1 MLLMGIYLALTLI
14 DGLWNVEGAHSD
26 CLQASESCINDPKC
40 SSKYRTFRQ
49 CMAGSS
55 AAPLGPGA
63 KNQCMSAVVSLL
75 SSPLHNCKCKRG
87 MKKEK
92 NCLGIYWSLH
102 QSMMQG
108 EETADSSPYEPSK
121 RGYDYAR
128 LASITAGFT
137 GSDVGVTRANRCL
150 DAAKACNVDESCQRL
165 RTEYVSSCIK
175 RSSKTEA
182 CNHLKCHKVL
192 RKFFDRVPVE
202 FTHELL
208 FCPCEDTACA
218 ERRRQTIVP
227 SCSYYVKEKQNCLSL
242 LESCKVNVV
251 CRSRLAEFQTRCQP
265 SAQSVSGCLR
275 ENYAACLL
283 SYTGI
288 IGTVIT
294 PNYIDNSSSNVAPW
308 CTCSGSGNQREDCES
323 FLSLFTDNICLK
335 NAFQAFGNGTDL
347 NTGSSVHHSTS
358 QTWGNR
364 HINSTEASHQ
374 EENAFSSAL
383 PTQSA
388 DERLLWKESNPS
400 RAASEA
406 RGLAAALRCDSRLLW
421 SLLPAALLF
430 QPTM

>member
-1 MLLMGIYLALTLI
+1 MLLMGIYLILTLI
-14 DGLWNVEGAHSD
+14 DGLSNVEGAHND
-26 CLQASESCINDPKC
+26 CLQASETCISDPKC
-40 SSKYRTFRQ
+40 SPKYRTFRQ

-63 KNQCMSAVVSLL
+63 KNQCMSAVMSLL

-102 QSMMQG
+102 QSMTQG
-108 EETADSSPYEPSK
+108 EEMDDSSPYEPSK

-128 LASITAGFT
+128 LASITAG
-137 GSDVGVTRANRCL
+137 SDIGVTRANRCL
-150 DAAKACNVDESCQRL
+150 DAAKACNVDESCQKL

-175 RSSKTEA
+175 RSSKSET
-182 CNHLKCHKVL
+182 CNHPKCHKAL

-227 SCSYYVKEKQNCLSL
+227 SCSYYVKEKQNCLTL
-242 LESCKVNVV
+242 LESCKMNVV
-251 CRSRLAEFQTRCQP
+251 CRSRLAEFQTSCQP
-265 SAQSVSGCLR
+265 STQSVSGCLR

-288 IGTVIT
+288 IGTVVT

-323 FLSLFTDNICLK
+323 FLNLFTDNICLN

-347 NTGSSVHHSTS
+347 NTGSSVQQSTLPTS
-358 QTWGNR
+358 QTRVDKHTNDTD
-364 HINSTEASHQ
+364 HSHQ
-374 EENAFSSAL
+374 EESVFSPSL
-383 PTQSA
+383 TTQVA
-388 DERLLWKESNPS
+388 DERPLWRESTRS
-400 RAASEA
+400 ASEA
-406 RGLAAALRCDSRLLW
+406 LGLAAAVHSQAELVWGLL
-421 SLLPAALLF
+421 LTVLHLHF
-430 QPTM
+430 IM